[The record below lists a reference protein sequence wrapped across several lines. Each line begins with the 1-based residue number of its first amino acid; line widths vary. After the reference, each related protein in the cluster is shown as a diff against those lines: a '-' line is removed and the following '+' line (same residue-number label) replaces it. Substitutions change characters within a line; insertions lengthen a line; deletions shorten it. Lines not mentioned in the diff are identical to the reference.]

1 MVLVQEYADGGDLY
15 HRLRAGPQQLSEQC
29 AANAVM
35 QPLLGA
41 LQYLHSVGIMHRDIK
56 VSRTAA
62 SRVAL
67 WQYLPSVLLRGVTNG
82 LPTLHKCHVSG
93 VTSAFP
99 PIRCRLHVSPAAP
112 GLQLENLVLFRDG
125 TLKLT
130 DFGYAAAH
138 SRVMLPA

>member
-62 SRVAL
+62 SSVAL

-82 LPTLHKCHVSG
+82 LPY
-93 VTSAFP
+93 VTQMSCV
-99 PIRCRLHVSPAAP
+99 RCDICISTDTVPFTCVPCCSW
-112 GLQLENLVLFRDG
+112 
-125 TLKLT
+125 LT
-130 DFGYAAAH
+130 A
-138 SRVMLPA
+138 